1 MKIWIIFAIV
11 LAVLIIAMLYLYQ
24 KGQKLQKEQDEQKE
38 KIMSAAQ
45 QVTLL
50 IIDKKRMPLNEA
62 GLPQAVMD
70 ATPKRMRRAKVPVVK
85 AKIGPR
91 VTTLL
96 ADEDVY
102 DRIPVKAQV
111 KAMLSG
117 IYITDIN
124 LSMIFSYKTKKSII
138 SDRYLF
144 KSSNN
149 SNRFVNGGSSGN

>member
-24 KGQKLQKEQDEQKE
+24 KGQKLQKEQNEQKE

-62 GLPQAVMD
+62 GLPQSVME
-70 ATPKRMRRAKVPVVK
+70 ATPKRMRKAKVPVVK

-124 LSMIFSYKTKKSII
+124 NYRNAPVPEPEKKGFMQRLRKKAN
-138 SDRYLF
+138 DAAAN
-144 KSSNN
+144 K
-149 SNRFVNGGSSGN
+149 